1 MKKILIYI
9 FSSIIIAST
18 SYGCN
23 FIKERF
29 LIKKQEP
36 QKQIEQQAPQ
46 EEKKS
51 EPIPVNPLH
60 S

>member
-1 MKKILIYI
+1 MKTILMYL
-9 FSSIIIAST
+9 IASIFIT
-18 SYGCN
+18 TICSGCN